1 VPFFP
6 VLRLGVVPRVSILP
20 FFLTLALAFCAECPS
35 FAQRVAPRTTQFQ
48 PGQPLPLQVSGEIA
62 GAFHAQQPRP
72 LAMASADFDEDGVAD
87 LAIGYGL
94 TKGGAI
100 ALMRG
105 NLDAVAPESY
115 QSWLDAGQG
124 RYASPFL
131 PKANTISVPEQPD
144 FLRVADVNGDGHQDL
159 VFAPRNGH
167 ALYVL
172 LGDGKGHFALQ
183 PPVAVSGAITAL
195 AAYRPGDEHATDA
208 VIVGLKSKSGSDA
221 ALFRASRYGLQRQA
235 TYPTPGDVSAI
246 EIANLDSDLTPDAA
260 IIADGQLLVLHGR
273 DALKG
278 AAQMETLPINSVQA
292 VTAGEFLFDRHA
304 QPQLSVLTA
313 DGTIHVLAHGGFDS
327 RPYTREE
334 IAAARRDAM
343 LRWGAQS
350 LAEKAGNTGDQPWT
364 EIEHHP
370 GVAPSSLASSVPLL
384 LHSRSSS
391 SGGEDIVV
399 VNPSQEEI
407 ASIRHPAS
415 LPHTGLQAS
424 IAGPAIVSRSA
435 LNSGD
440 VVAAISQRISPQ
452 GAEGL
457 VMLRGGSVRPDISTP
472 APSNTLYVNTT
483 ADTLD
488 ANDALRCTNGSAET
502 CSLRDAVTYANADSS
517 TNVTDG
523 TVDTIMV
530 PAGTYNLTL
539 NAGNTDSNGNGIT
552 HLEILGPVTMIGST
566 SGAGVRID
574 GNANDTIF
582 TINPGLFGSFNP
594 SGNSYIFDTTLEN
607 VIIQNGKNNNNL
619 ANSALANNV
628 GGCINWD
635 AFGAGNL
642 TLTNSSVLNCTILWG
657 AGGGIWAFNSGGGGG
672 KLTVTGGVITDNST
686 PEEGGGIYGATGA
699 AVTIQ
704 DTTLSSNSAK
714 VSVNASDGGALG
726 QGGGLFLNARTTTGV
741 PQSTISGGAFNNNT
755 SDSDGGGIY
764 TNTGI
769 AISGG
774 TAFSGNSSGGSGG
787 GIFDDTANA
796 GFAETTTIAAAN
808 FTANSA
814 VTTGGGITVGA
825 QPAASGN
832 LLTVGNSRFYGNT
845 STNGASGLSVG
856 EPGVSGAGGV
866 TAIENWWGCDGGP
879 TAVDVCDKAV
889 LYDAGS
895 GTMTTDPHI
904 VLTLGVS
911 PNPVAVNNAVQ
922 LTASVNS
929 DSSLN
934 NPVSG
939 QPGALQGLSV
949 AFGVTVGGFSA
960 SPSSAIT
967 ASGDATASVT
977 PTSGGAGSATATLD
991 GQTVTANFTVISPP
1005 ATHFAVSA
1013 PSSATAGTSFSITVT
1028 ALDASNA
1035 VAAGYSGTV
1044 HFTGTDGS
1052 ATLPADATL
1061 TSGVGTFSVTLKT
1074 AGIQTIT
1081 ATDTAS
1087 ASITGTSGGITVAAA
1102 AATHYTVI
1110 APANAVAGAAFSF
1123 TVTAKDQFNNT
1134 ATGYGGTVHFTSSD
1148 GSATLP
1154 ANSALTNGVGAFSAT
1169 LKTAGAQAITATDA
1183 VTVSINGTSG
1193 AITVAAASATHFL
1206 VTATSPVTS
1215 YVSFSTVTVSA
1226 LDAFGNTATI
1236 YAGTVRFTSTDPGA
1250 VTPADSTLT
1259 NGVGSFQVGFK
1270 TAGTQT
1276 VTVTDTVNALITG
1289 TSNSITVLPG
1299 PATRFV
1305 FSTPAS
1311 TTVGNAFSFTVTA
1324 LDLYGNKANSYAGAV
1339 HFTSTDPSATLPANA
1354 TLTNGVGT
1362 FSATLITTGSQTIAA
1377 TDTVNP
1383 AITGTSGAIT
1393 VGSAE
1398 ATHYSVAAPGSSIA
1412 GNAFSFTVTALDQF
1426 NNTATAYAGTVH
1438 FTSTDGNATLPVDAT
1453 LTNGVGTFSATLK
1466 TEGGQ
1471 TISAADT
1478 ATASI
1483 VGTSAAIS
1491 VSAASGTHFVITAPA
1506 TATAGSAVGFTV
1518 TAEDQFNNIVTGFS
1532 DTLRFTSSDGNAT
1545 LPADATL
1552 TNGVGSFSATLKTAG
1567 NQTVTATDTGNAS
1580 VNGTSGTIAVAAASA
1595 THFAISAPATATAG
1609 TSFNLVVTAQD
1620 AFNNTAI
1627 SYTGRAHFTSSDGN
1641 ATLPADA
1648 TLTNGVG
1655 AFAVTLKTEG
1665 TQTITATDTVTST
1678 ITGSSSMT
1686 VNPAASVH
1694 FVVVAPATATA
1705 GTAVNFAVTAED
1717 QFDNTINGYAGTVHF
1732 TSSDGVATL
1741 PANMTLSNGT
1751 GTFSATFKTAGSQTI
1766 AATDTVTVSI
1776 SGVSG
1781 GVTVSAGAATHYAV
1795 STPATANS
1803 GVAFNF
1809 TVTAFDQFNNTA
1821 KGYSGTV
1828 HFTSSD
1834 GQATLPANST
1844 LTSGTGTFSATLK
1857 TAGSQTITATDTVTN
1872 TITGTSAPI
1881 SLSAGAAM
1889 HFVVSAPVS
1898 AALGT
1903 AFSFTVTAYDSA
1915 NNVATGYAGAAHF
1928 TSTDATAAL
1937 PANSTLVNGTGTFS
1951 ATLNTAGSQTITA
1964 TDMVSASI
1972 AGVSNVITVGKATPV
1987 VAWTPTTSIPYGTS
2001 LSALLTATATFNG
2014 STLSG
2019 TFVYTA
2025 TPTGGTAST
2034 VTATTEL
2041 PTGSYVLAVTFTPAN
2056 TGNYNTPLAVTSPL
2070 TVTTISLAV
2079 KANNATRIYGAANP
2093 SFTGTVTGAVN
2104 GDTFTE
2110 SFITTATITSNV
2122 GTYPIVPG
2130 VMGMDLSDYMVNYT
2144 NGTLTVTQASTITS
2158 LSVSSTSITAGQSIT
2173 LTAQVASATTGT
2185 PTGIVSFFDGAT
2197 LLSTVPLSGGAASYS
2212 TTSLSS
2218 GTHTLT
2224 ATYSGDVNFTASSPT
2239 SPTTVTV
2246 ASLDFTVTISG
2257 PGSQTV
2263 FPGGTISYTV
2273 VVDPL
2278 YGNFAGAVS
2287 FTVDGLPAGATA
2299 SFSPSTIAANGGK
2312 QTVTVTIQTVAAA
2325 AVQPSQSPGRAV
2337 IPLAFALLLLPIA
2350 GARRLRRQGR
2360 RLSRMIC
2367 LFFAMGIVS
2376 ATAAI
2381 TGCGSTNGFFAK
2393 GPQSYSLTI
2402 TATAGGL
2409 KHAATVTLKVE

>member
-1 VPFFP
+1 MPLLP
-6 VLRLGVVPRVSILP
+6 VVRLGVVLRISILS
-20 FFLTLALAFCAECPS
+20 FLLALALTFCADRQA
-35 FAQRVAPRTTQFQ
+35 FAQRLASRTTPFQ
-48 PGQPLPLQVSGEIA
+48 QGQPLPLQFSGETA
-62 GAFHAQQPRP
+62 VAFHAQLPRP

-105 NLDAVAPESY
+105 NLDALAPQSY
-115 QSWLDAGQG
+115 QSWLDAGQR

-131 PKANTISVPEQPD
+131 PRASTISVPELPD

-159 VFAPRNGH
+159 VFASRNGH

-195 AAYRPGDEHATDA
+195 AAYRPSDEHATDA
-208 VIVGLKSKSGSDA
+208 LIVGLKSKSASDA
-221 ALFRASRYGLQRQA
+221 ALFRASRYGLMQWA

-278 AAQMETLPINSVQA
+278 AAQMETLQINNVRA
-292 VTAGEFLFDRHA
+292 VTAGEFVFDRHA

-313 DGTIHVLAHGGFDS
+313 DGTIHILAHAGFDTQ
-327 RPYTREE
+327 PYTRDE
-334 IAAARRDAM
+334 IAAARREAM
-343 LRWGAQS
+343 LRRGAQS
-350 LAEKAGNTGDQPWT
+350 LAEKAGNTGDQPWA
-364 EIEHHP
+364 EIEHHS
-370 GVAPSSLASSVPLL
+370 GVAPSSLASSAPLL
-384 LHSRSSS
+384 LHSRSSG

-399 VNPSQEEI
+399 VNASQQEI
-407 ASIRHPAS
+407 ASIRHPDS
-415 LPHTGLQAS
+415 LPHTGPQAA
-424 IAGPAIVSRSA
+424 IASPALVLRSA

-457 VMLRGGSVRPDISTP
+457 VMLRRGSARPDISTP

-488 ANDALRCTNGSAET
+488 TNDALRCTNGSAET

-517 TNVTDG
+517 INITDG

-539 NAGNTDSNGNGIT
+539 NAGSTDSNSNGIT

-566 SGAGVRID
+566 SGAGVTID
-574 GNANDTIF
+574 GNANDTVF
-582 TINPGLFGSFNP
+582 TINPGAFGSFNP
-594 SGNSYIFDTTLEN
+594 GGNSYVFDTMLEN
-607 VIIQNGKNNNNL
+607 VTIQNGKNNNNP
-619 ANSALANNV
+619 ASSALANNV

-657 AGGGIWAFNSGGGGG
+657 AGGGIWAFNSGSGGG
-672 KLTVTGGVITDNST
+672 KLTVTGGAITNNST
-686 PEEGGGIYGATGA
+686 SEEGGGIYGATGA

-704 DTTLSSNSAK
+704 GTTLSLNSAK
-714 VSVNASDGGALG
+714 VSVNAADGGALG
-726 QGGGLFLNARTTTGV
+726 QGGGLFLNARTGASV
-741 PQSTISGGAFNNNT
+741 PQSTISGGNFDSNT

-764 TNTGI
+764 TNSGI

-787 GIFDDTANA
+787 GIFHDTANA

-808 FTANSA
+808 FTTNSA

-825 QPAASGN
+825 QTAASGN
-832 LLTVGNSRFYGNT
+832 LLTVVNSRFYGNT

-866 TAIENWWGCDGGP
+866 TAVENWWGCNGGP
-879 TAVDVCDKAV
+879 TAVNACDKAV
-889 LYDAGS
+889 LYDAVSGS
-895 GTMTTDPHI
+895 MTTDPHI
-904 VLTLGVS
+904 VLALGVS
-911 PNPVAVNNAVQ
+911 PNSVAVNNAVQ

-929 DSSLN
+929 DSGLN

-949 AFGVTVGGFSA
+949 AFGVSVGGFSA
-960 SPSSAIT
+960 SPSSVIA

-991 GQTVTANFTVISPP
+991 GQTVTANFTVTSSP

-1028 ALDASNA
+1028 ALDASDA
-1035 VAAGYSGTV
+1035 VATGYSGTV

-1061 TSGVGTFSVTLKT
+1061 TNGVGTFSVTLKT
-1074 AGIQTIT
+1074 AGLQTIT
-1081 ATDTAS
+1081 ATDTIT
-1087 ASITGTSGGITVAAA
+1087 ASITGTSGGITVAAS

-1110 APANAVAGAAFSF
+1110 APANSVAGAAFSF
-1123 TVTAKDQFNNT
+1123 TVTARDQFNNT
-1134 ATGYGGTVHFTSSD
+1134 ATGYAGTVHFTGSD
-1148 GSATLP
+1148 ASATLP
-1154 ANSALTNGVGAFSAT
+1154 ANSALTNGAGTFSAT
-1169 LKTAGAQAITATDA
+1169 LKTAGSQTITATDT
-1183 VTVSINGTSG
+1183 VTSSISGTSG
-1193 AITVAAASATHFL
+1193 AITVTAVAATHFSVNAPPTVVSYTTSTL
-1206 VTATSPVTS
+1206 TVTALDQFNNVA
-1215 YVSFSTVTVSA
+1215 TVYS
-1226 LDAFGNTATI
+1226 
-1236 YAGTVRFTSTDPGA
+1236 GTVHLISTDPGFA
-1250 VTPADSTLT
+1250 NITGDRTLT
-1259 NGVGSFQVGFK
+1259 SGVATFTFGLK
-1270 TAGTQT
+1270 TAGVQT
-1276 VTVTDTVNALITG
+1276 ITAIDTVNASITG
-1289 TSNSITVLPG
+1289 SSGPINVLPG
-1299 PATRFV
+1299 PAVRFGI
-1305 FSTPAS
+1305 SAPAS
-1311 TTVGNAFSFTVTA
+1311 TTVGSPFSFTVTA
-1324 LDLYGNKANSYAGAV
+1324 VDLYGNIANSYAGTV
-1339 HFTSTDPSATLPANA
+1339 HFTSTDPSATSPADA
-1354 TLTNGVGT
+1354 TLTNGVGS
-1362 FSATLITTGSQTIAA
+1362 FSATLITTGSRTITA

-1383 AITGTSGAIT
+1383 AITGTSSAIT
-1393 VGSAE
+1393 VSSAV
-1398 ATHYSVAAPGSSIA
+1398 ATHFSVAAPGSSTA

-1426 NNTATAYAGTVH
+1426 NNPVTAYAGTVH
-1438 FTSTDGNATLPVDAT
+1438 FSSTDGNATLPVDAT

-1466 TEGGQ
+1466 TEGAQ
-1471 TISAADT
+1471 TISATDT

-1491 VSAASGTHFVITAPA
+1491 VSAASGTHFVIVAPA

-1518 TAEDQFNNIVTGFS
+1518 TAEDPFNNIVTGFS
-1532 DTLRFTSSDGNAT
+1532 DTLHFTNSDGNAT

-1567 NQTVTATDTGNAS
+1567 NQTLTATDTGNAL
-1580 VNGTSGTIAVAAASA
+1580 VNGASGTIAVEAASA
-1595 THFAISAPATATAG
+1595 THFAVTAPATATAG
-1609 TSFNLVVTAQD
+1609 TSFSLMVTAQD
-1620 AFNNTAI
+1620 AFNNTAM
-1627 SYTGRAHFTSSDGN
+1627 SYTGTAHFTSSDGN
-1641 ATLPADA
+1641 AMLPVDA
-1648 TLTNGVG
+1648 TLTSGVG

-1678 ITGSSSMT
+1678 ITGSSSIT
-1686 VNPAASVH
+1686 VNPSASVH
-1694 FVVVAPATATA
+1694 FVVVAPASATA

-1717 QFDNTINGYAGTVHF
+1717 QFDNTIAGYAGVVHF
-1732 TSSDGVATL
+1732 TSSDSVATL
-1741 PANMTLSNGT
+1741 PANTTLSNGT

-1766 AATDTVTVSI
+1766 TATDTVTVSI
-1776 SGVSG
+1776 TGVSG
-1781 GVTVSAGAATHYAV
+1781 GVTVSAGAATHFAV
-1795 STPATANS
+1795 SAPASATSGTAVS
-1803 GVAFNF
+1803 F

-1834 GQATLPANST
+1834 GQAILPANSS
-1844 LTSGTGTFSATLK
+1844 LTNGAGTFSATLK

-1872 TITGTSAPI
+1872 TITGSSAAI
-1881 SLSAGAAM
+1881 SLGAGAAM
-1889 HFVVSAPVS
+1889 HFVVSAPTS
-1898 AALGT
+1898 ATLGT
-1903 AFSFTVTAYDSA
+1903 AFSFTVTAYDSG
-1915 NNVATGYAGAAHF
+1915 NNVATSYAGAAHL
-1928 TSTDATAAL
+1928 TSTDAAAAL

-1964 TDMVSASI
+1964 TDTVTASI
-1972 AGVSNVITVGKATPV
+1972 AGVSNVITVGKATPA
-1987 VAWTPTTSIPYGTS
+1987 VAWTPATSIPYGTN

-2014 STLSG
+2014 NTVAG
-2019 TFVYTA
+2019 TFVYAA
-2025 TPTGGTAST
+2025 TPAGGTAST
-2034 VTATTEL
+2034 VTARTAL
-2041 PTGSYVLAVTFTPAN
+2041 PAGSYVLAVTFSPAN
-2056 TGNYNTPLAVTSPL
+2056 TSNFNTPPAVTSPL
-2070 TVTTISLAV
+2070 TVTTISLV
-2079 KANNATRIYGAANP
+2079 IKANNTTRIFGAANP
-2093 SFTGTVTGAVN
+2093 SFTGTVTGTVN

-2110 SFITTATITSNV
+2110 TFTTAATITSNV
-2122 GTYPIVPG
+2122 GTYPIVPS
-2130 VMGMDLSDYMVNYT
+2130 VVGMDLSDYMVNYT

-2185 PTGIVSFFDGAT
+2185 PTGIVNFFDGAT
-2197 LLSTVPLSGGAASYS
+2197 LLSTVPLSGGGASYS

-2224 ATYSGDVNFTASSPT
+2224 AKYSGDLNFTASGST
-2239 SPTTVTV
+2239 SSTTVTV
-2246 ASLDFTVTISG
+2246 ASLDFTMTISG

-2263 FPGGTISYTV
+2263 FPGSTITYTV

-2278 YGNFAGAVS
+2278 YGSYAGPVS
-2287 FTVDGLPAGATA
+2287 FAINGLPAGATA
-2299 SFSPSTIAANGGK
+2299 SFSPSTIAANGGQ
-2312 QTVTVTIQTVAAA
+2312 QTVTITIQTATAAE
-2325 AVQPSQSPGRAV
+2325 VRPSASPGRAV
-2337 IPLAFALLLLPIA
+2337 IPLEFALLLLPLA
-2350 GARRLRRQGR
+2350 GARRMRSQARRF
-2360 RLSRMIC
+2360 SRMIC
-2367 LFFAMGIVS
+2367 LLLVFGIVS

-2393 GPQSYSLTI
+2393 APQTYNLTI

-2409 KHAATVTLKVE
+2409 THSATVTLKVE